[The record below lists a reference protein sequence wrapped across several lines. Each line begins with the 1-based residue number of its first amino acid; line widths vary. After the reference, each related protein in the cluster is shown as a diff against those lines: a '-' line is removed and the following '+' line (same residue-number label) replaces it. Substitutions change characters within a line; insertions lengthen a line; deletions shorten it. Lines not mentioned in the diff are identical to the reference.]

1 MAHVEVNFNPPV
13 MSFDTIAPKPPLKI
27 EEKVAIPKFIKLAPK
42 AILPNSIVAKQV
54 VVAVSD
60 KK

>member
-1 MAHVEVNFNPPV
+1 